1 METVVLV
8 HGLWMSGWVMTALRR
23 WLGRHGYHVVLFSY
37 AAVRSDL
44 ATNAATLHRFLA
56 RVPGE
61 RVHLVGHSL
70 GGLVI
75 LTLLQRHPPARPGR
89 VVLLGSP
96 VAGCVAAAAL
106 ARWSWG
112 RALLGRSL
120 PQWSPGSASAALA
133 NREVGMIAGNLGRG
147 LGGLVTRL
155 PGPHDGAVTV
165 EETRIQGLADHL
177 VLPVG
182 HSGMLVSRAVAAG
195 VAHFLRHGRFVQFR
209 EDG

>member
-23 WLGRHGYHVVLFSY
+23 WLSRHGFRVVLFSY
-37 AAVRSDL
+37 PAVTADL
-44 ATNAATLHRFLA
+44 ATNAATLDRFLA

-75 LTLLQRHPPARPGR
+75 LTLLQRHPPARLGR

-106 ARWSWG
+106 AGWSWG

-120 PQWSPGSASAALA
+120 PQWSPGSTSAALA

-147 LGGLVTRL
+147 LGGLVTRF

-165 EETRIQGLADHL
+165 EETRVPGLADHL

-195 VAHFLRHGRFVQFR
+195 IAHFLRHGRFVHSG
-209 EDG
+209 EGG

>member
-1 METVVLV
+1 VETVVLV
-8 HGLWMSGWVMTALRR
+8 HGLWMSGWVMAALRR
-23 WLGRHGYHVVLFSY
+23 WLTRHGFHVVLFSY
-37 AAVRSDL
+37 PAVSADL
-44 ATNAATLHRFLA
+44 STNAAALDRFLA

-96 VAGCVAAAAL
+96 VAGCVAAAGL
-106 ARWSWG
+106 ARWAWG

-120 PQWSPGSASAALA
+120 PQWSPGSACAALA
-133 NREVGMIAGNLGRG
+133 EREVGMIAGNLGRG
-147 LGGLVTRL
+147 LGGLVTRF

-165 EETRIQGLADHL
+165 EETRVPGLADHL

-195 VAHFLRHGRFVQFR
+195 IARFLRRGRFVPAG
-209 EDG
+209 EGG

>member
-8 HGLWMSGWVMTALRR
+8 HGLWMSGWVMAALRR
-23 WLGRHGYHVVLFSY
+23 WLTRHGFRVVLFSY
-37 AAVRSDL
+37 PAVSADL
-44 ATNAATLHRFLA
+44 STNAAALDRLLE

-75 LTLLQRHPPARPGR
+75 LTLLQRHAPARPGR

-96 VAGCVAAAAL
+96 VAGCVAAVGL

-133 NREVGMIAGNLGRG
+133 EREVGMIAGNLGRG
-147 LGGLVTRL
+147 LGGLVTRF
-155 PGPHDGAVTV
+155 PGPHDGAVAV
-165 EETRIQGLADHL
+165 EETRVPGLADHL

-182 HSGMLVSRAVAAG
+182 HSGMLVSPTVAAG
-195 VAHFLRHGRFVQFR
+195 IAHFLRHGCFAPAGD
-209 EDG
+209 DG

>member
-8 HGLWMSGWVMTALRR
+8 HGLWMSGWVMTALLR
-23 WLGRHGYHVVLFSY
+23 WLTRHGFHVVPFSY
-37 AAVRSDL
+37 PAVSADL
-44 ATNAATLHRFLA
+44 PTNAAALARFLE

-75 LTLLQRHPPARPGR
+75 LTLLQQHPPARPGR

-96 VAGCVAAAAL
+96 VAGCVAAAGL

-120 PQWSPGSASAALA
+120 PQWSPGWASAALA
-133 NREVGMIAGNLGRG
+133 EREVGMIAGNLGHG
-147 LGGLVTRL
+147 LGGLVTRF

-165 EETRIQGLADHL
+165 EETQVPGLADHL

-195 VAHFLRHGRFVQFR
+195 IARFLRHGRFVPAR
-209 EDG
+209 GGG

>member
-23 WLGRHGYHVVLFSY
+23 WLSRHGFRVVLFSY
-37 AAVRSDL
+37 PAVTADL
-44 ATNAATLHRFLA
+44 ATNAATLDRFLA

-75 LTLLQRHPPARPGR
+75 LTLLQRCPPARPGR

-96 VAGCVAAAAL
+96 VAGCVAADGL
-106 ARWSWG
+106 ARCTWG

-120 PQWSPGSASAALA
+120 PQWTPASAASALA
-133 NREVGMIAGNLGRG
+133 VREVGMIAGNLGRG
-147 LGGLVTRL
+147 LGGLVTRF

-165 EETRIQGLADHL
+165 EETRLPGLADHL

-182 HSGMLVSRAVAAG
+182 HSGMLLSRAVAAG
-195 VAHFLRHGRFVQFR
+195 IARFLRHGRFLPAGER
-209 EDG
+209 G

>member
-8 HGLWMSGWVMTALRR
+8 HGLWMSGWVMAALRR
-23 WLGRHGYHVVLFSY
+23 WLGRHGYHVVPFSY
-37 AAVRSDL
+37 PAVRADL

-56 RVPGE
+56 HVPGE

-75 LTLLQRHPPARPGR
+75 LTLLQRHPSARSGR

-120 PQWSPGSASAALA
+120 PQWSPGSAAAALA

-147 LGGLVTRL
+147 LGGLVTRF

-165 EETRIQGLADHL
+165 AETRVPGLADHL

-195 VAHFLRHGRFVQFR
+195 IARFLRHGRFVHPG

>member
-1 METVVLV
+1 VETVVLV

-23 WLGRHGYHVVLFSY
+23 WIARHGFHVVLFSY
-37 AAVRSDL
+37 PAVTADL
-44 ATNAATLHRFLA
+44 ATNAAALGRFLA

-75 LTLLQRHPPARPGR
+75 LTLMQRHPPARPGR

-96 VAGCVAAAAL
+96 VAGCVAAEGL
-106 ARWSWG
+106 ARWSWS

-120 PQWSPGSASAALA
+120 PQWSPASASTALA
-133 NREVGMIAGNLGRG
+133 GRAVGMIAGNLGRG
-147 LGGLVTRL
+147 LGGLVTRF

-165 EETRIQGLADHL
+165 EETRVAGLADHL

-182 HSGMLVSRAVAAG
+182 HSGMLLSRAVATG
-195 VAHFLRHGRFVQFR
+195 IVRFLRHGSFVPAR
-209 EDG
+209 EGG